1 MKTACS
7 GLHLQEL
14 DMLNIDTQKLIIELL
29 NQELRK
35 ANHRATR
42 GYHREIEEA
51 KADFIAHVNR
61 GSSHDKR

>member
-1 MKTACS
+1 
-7 GLHLQEL
+7 
-14 DMLNIDTQKLIIELL
+14 MLNIDTQKLIIELL